1 MRNSW
6 DTISRSLKLRHSS
19 CGSGIHIVKRLTTL
33 LFVTIIIVILYGQI
47 EYTIAP
53 YSTWDLAGYRRM
65 AAAAPAIATDIC
77 QPAAFRVLGPW
88 LAGLLPVPDPVAFYA
103 LAVLM
108 SIVLVLLSYHFF
120 RVAGLAPAVAVIVV
134 ILYTFNRWWFGT
146 TVWDYFQLND
156 LLSQI
161 WIVLLFLAML
171 QGRWAIFGV
180 VFLLAALTR
189 ETGMLMIPVAAVYL
203 WERKE
208 LRQQGPL
215 ALAAIAPGVAL
226 FVALRMVIPAPCG
239 KPLFE
244 QLLAHSGSI
253 LSPVK
258 VARLLIN
265 SYLPFSL
272 LPFVFFNDTIRYF
285 RGKAY
290 ALVFVTLVFLS
301 TLFGLAY
308 DERLLAPSFVVIYA
322 LIGSVIQANW
332 REKWFV
338 ALLVIAGFLST
349 FHHLRARFP
358 LPDRDLTLVL
368 SLGAL
373 ALVTAA
379 SIAIRWRART
389 TGGRAA
395 PET

>member
-1 MRNSW
+1 M
-6 DTISRSLKLRHSS
+6 
-19 CGSGIHIVKRLTTL
+19 
-33 LFVTIIIVILYGQI
+33 VILYGQI

-53 YSTWDLAGYRRM
+53 YANWDLAGYRRM
-65 AAAAPAIATDIC
+65 AAASPAIATDIC

-103 LAVLM
+103 LSVAL

-120 RVAGLAPAVAVIVV
+120 RVIGLAPAVAVITV

-146 TVWDYFQLND
+146 TVWDFFQVND

-171 QGRWAIFGV
+171 QGRWAVFGL
-180 VFLLAALTR
+180 VFFLAALTR
-189 ETGMLMIPVAAVYL
+189 ETGLLMIPVAAVYL
-203 WERKE
+203 WERKAFRSQG
-208 LRQQGPL
+208 LR
-215 ALAAIAPGVAL
+215 ALAAIVPGIAL
-226 FVALRMVIPAPCG
+226 FIVLRMVIPAPCG

-272 LPFVFFNDTIRYF
+272 VPFVFFEDTIRYF

-290 ALVFVTLVFLS
+290 ELLFVALVFLS

-308 DERLLAPSFVVIYA
+308 DERLLAPSFVVIYV
-322 LIGSVIQANW
+322 LIGNVIQAHYK
-332 REKWFV
+332 EKWFV
-338 ALLVIAGFLST
+338 AVLVIGGFLST
-349 FHHLRARFP
+349 FHHLRTRFP

-379 SIAIRWRART
+379 SIAIRLRQRPAA
-389 TGGRAA
+389 GGATQ
-395 PET
+395 P